1 MGQKSDF
8 VFGIYPGG
16 EAGSDEGQASGPP
29 DNSESI
35 LRALVELQGSS
46 RQFIVRAYERFSDV
60 SAPSRYSARTPVNYD
75 RYLGGGRRL
84 DLVVMFQSAGG
95 DVDSFLA
102 FLRDLVQR
110 YAPSLYTVQV
120 TEEANFTDGPDAID
134 GPYPRV
140 REALVRGVCATSQ
153 QVRELG
159 YEGRIEV
166 GFSTTPMFGPA
177 PDFCTAIGELGGGPF
192 REALDYVALDFF
204 PDVFRRLPA
213 DGEPGDV
220 RDSVHFVI
228 RAMRAEWLRAAGIP
242 PSVPIHIGENG
253 WPTGPDRPYER
264 QAEVLET
271 IIRTVHSLRTECNI
285 ERYTMFDLRDAD
297 SEREGEGQ
305 MFYQF
310 GLMRDDYTP
319 KPAFETY
326 RRLIAE
332 LGLS

>member
-1 MGQKSDF
+1 MQQNSEF

-16 EAGSDEGQASGPP
+16 EAGSDEGQAGGPP

-46 RQFIVRAYERFSDV
+46 PQFIVRVYERFSDV
-60 SAPSRYSARTPVNYD
+60 SAPSRYSPRTPVNYE
-75 RYLGGGRRL
+75 RYLGDGRRL
-84 DLVVMFQSAGG
+84 DLVVMFQSASG

-110 YAPSLYTVQV
+110 HAPSLYTVQV

-140 REALVRGVCATSQ
+140 REALVRGVCAASR

-159 YEGRIEV
+159 YEGRIKV
-166 GFSTTPMFGPA
+166 GFSTTPMFGPS
-177 PDFCTAIGELGGGPF
+177 PEFCTAIGQLGGDRF
-192 REALDYVALDFF
+192 REALGYVALDFF
-204 PDVFRRLPA
+204 PDVFRRLPS
-213 DGEPGDV
+213 DGEPGGV
-220 RDSVHFVI
+220 CESVHLVI
-228 RAMRAEWLRAAGIP
+228 RALRAEWLRAAGIP

-253 WPTGPDRPYER
+253 WPTGPARTYER

-271 IIRTVHSLRTECNI
+271 IIRTVHSLRAECNV

-310 GLMRDDYTP
+310 GLTRDDYTP
-319 KPAFETY
+319 KPAFEMY